1 MGLIESQVPDKILKV
16 QLYFAR
22 MCLTI
27 SSDFCLDVFLPLYGA
42 RFLEAGVLDVA
53 EPNVV
58 SLFEGVAQRA
68 NDRFLP

>member
-1 MGLIESQVPDKILKV
+1 MLISCLGLIESQVPDKILQGPAV
-16 QLYFAR
+16 FCA
-22 MCLTI
+22 TI
-27 SSDFCLDVFLPLYGA
+27 SSDFCLDVFLPMYGA

-58 SLFEGVAQRA
+58 FEGVAERA